1 MSKES
6 TKFAK
11 DNKKYILVFGI
22 KKMYEINTCYYST
35 QQGVHCYKQIIWNMK
50 PNVTQPCTTLNK
62 IYNSRYN
69 DISSFFAS
77 NIPFKVYHVPWIDM
91 VMRRH
96 WNERN
101 YFYHTTWPS

>member
-1 MSKES
+1 MSKEL

-22 KKMYEINTCYYST
+22 KKMYEINKCYYST

-69 DISSFFAS
+69 DISSFL
-77 NIPFKVYHVPWIDM
+77 
-91 VMRRH
+91 
-96 WNERN
+96 
-101 YFYHTTWPS
+101 